1 MSPWDFESGVFPEKP
16 WRTGGSGVWAI
27 DTTNV
32 DSGSY
37 SIKSPDLAA
46 LNLTGGQV
54 SNATLT
60 LADDFAGGLVKMR
73 VLAR

>member
-1 MSPWDFESGVFPEKP
+1 M
-16 WRTGGSGVWAI
+16 WAI